1 MTREEAIKTLA
12 NATIEPPWGG
22 SFRATSEALDIAIEA
37 LKRERTDEWCT
48 GCKEYDT
55 EKKCCSRFN
64 RVIRGA
70 MEREPSEDGT
80 LEVKVE
86 DATKVGRV
94 LISDDK
100 HRGGL
105 YYPDEYE
112 PQGDLIS
119 RQAAIDALYDKG
131 SSMTAWGELL
141 AMKWSDIQKCIEQ
154 LPSADRPRGEWIE
167 MGENKDGTHNIRC
180 NQCGESFKA
189 RGHANSYNTKKKYR
203 FCPHCGADM
212 RATEGE
218 NDE

>member
-1 MTREEAIKTLA
+1 MLKEEAIDILFGC
-12 NATIEPPWGG
+12 IEAH
-22 SFRATSEALDIAIEA
+22 SEEENEALDMAIEA

-55 EKKCCSRFN
+55 EKKCCPRFN

-70 MEREPSEDGT
+70 MKRIPHEDGT

-105 YYPDEYE
+105 YYPDEDE
-112 PQGDLIS
+112 PQSVSFENDTEIKSCSKDSDLIS

-131 SSMTAWGELL
+131 TSMTAWGELL

-154 LPSADRPRGEWIE
+154 LPSADRPKGRWHYS
-167 MGENKDGTHNIRC
+167 DGKPATIGQSFGVIC
-180 NQCGESFKA
+180 DQCGTESEYCT
-189 RGHANSYNTKKKYR
+189 N
-203 FCPHCGADM
+203 FCPNCGADM
-212 RATEGE
+212 RGGTE
-218 NDE
+218 